1 MAIRKTRKSSSRRRK
16 KRVFRKK
23 KCVFCSSPE
32 IEIDYKDAALLR
44 QYVTERGKIV
54 PRRFTGSCARHQ
66 RKLASAIK
74 RARLIALLPFSG
86 E

>member
-1 MAIRKTRKSSSRRRK
+1 MARIKPKRSFSGRK
-16 KRVFRKK
+16 KRRTFRKK
-23 KCVFCSSPE
+23 KCYFCSSPE
-32 IEIDYKDAALLR
+32 TVIDYKDVTLLK

-66 RKLASAIK
+66 RKLAAEIK
-74 RARLIALLPFSG
+74 RARQIALLPFSG